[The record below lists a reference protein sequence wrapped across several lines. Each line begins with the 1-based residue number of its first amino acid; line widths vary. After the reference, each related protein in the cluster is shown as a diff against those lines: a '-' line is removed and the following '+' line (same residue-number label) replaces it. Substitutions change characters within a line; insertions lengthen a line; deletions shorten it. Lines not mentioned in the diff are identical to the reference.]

1 MFASSAS
8 AFDPDDLHKLKDTG
22 DCVQCDLKD
31 ANLVRANLKGA
42 DLSYSNLEG
51 AILKDAWLEGANC
64 RWPLSTQTMSGCF
77 QGTLRKTVAMLLT
90 QAMP

>member
-1 MFASSAS
+1 MIESLGKSSCDRSINLKPS
-8 AFDPDDLHKLKDTG
+8 AFAVDPDDLHKLKDTG

-64 RWPLSTQTMSGCF
+64 R
-77 QGTLRKTVAMLLT
+77 
-90 QAMP
+90 